1 MATRSAPQRG
11 RKDGDQGPRAA
22 VVVPTPMS
30 PRREEDVYVLPI
42 AHVRLPA
49 AAVNAAFWSTL
60 AGAMVLGAVDPPL
73 ALLIGGAVVV
83 ARHRGR
89 A

>member
-1 MATRSAPQRG
+1 MATRSASQG
-11 RKDGDQGPRAA
+11 ARKDGDKGPRAA
-22 VVVPTPMS
+22 VVPTPMS
-30 PRREEDVYVLPI
+30 PRREEDVYVLPL

-83 ARHRGR
+83 IRHRAR